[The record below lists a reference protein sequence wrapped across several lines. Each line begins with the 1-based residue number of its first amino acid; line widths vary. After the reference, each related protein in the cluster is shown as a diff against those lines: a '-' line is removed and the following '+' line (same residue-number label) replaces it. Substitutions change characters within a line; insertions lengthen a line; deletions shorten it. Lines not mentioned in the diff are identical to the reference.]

1 MTTSDLTPSS
11 PRFLAAVA
19 KMEEVEK
26 LHPHAP
32 LDALLLAAIP
42 VLLDEPTSG
51 DHDELLARTATHR
64 SDGVGG
70 GVALIRELETALRTE
85 QSARQAAEAER
96 DALREVVVAAP
107 GYMSQDRAEQFHQ
120 DRGVPNPYRWQ
131 RESRYYDGRLV
142 VALSERDALQARID
156 TALAVKPNP
165 YGGNTGEI
173 GMRAALTESK
183 EPEHEQ

>member
-85 QSARQAAEAER
+85 QSARQAADAQR
-96 DALREVVVAAP
+96 DAGLETEKSTNATARKLLREV
-107 GYMSQDRAEQFHQ
+107 
-120 DRGVPNPYRWQ
+120 RG
-131 RESRYYDGRLV
+131 
-142 VALSERDALQARID
+142 ERDALQARID

>member
-1 MTTSDLTPSS
+1 MTPNDLTPSS

-85 QSARQAAEAER
+85 QSARQA
-96 DALREVVVAAP
+96 
-107 GYMSQDRAEQFHQ
+107 
-120 DRGVPNPYRWQ
+120 
-131 RESRYYDGRLV
+131 
-142 VALSERDALQARID
+142 LQQRID
-156 TALAVKPNP
+156 AALKLKHGPFGPWDDDLVDWASVVTALTAPIESKEPCHDCANGTHDADDHDITKHDPSVF
-165 YGGNTGEI
+165 
-173 GMRAALTESK
+173 TESK
-183 EPEHEQ
+183 EPDEGYTSRFRENPNSVGGFHD